1 MPQVAESE
9 PLSRELEEYM
19 ESLYVLTDGN
29 KVPAKTTDMAKRLGV
44 APPSVTEMLQKLDRR
59 ELVKYG
65 KYEGTSLTE
74 KGLEVGARM
83 VRRHRLLERFLHDV
97 LKIGKERVHDQAC
110 QLEHDIS
117 TEAEEAL
124 CRMMKAPE
132 ECPDDNHVI
141 PPCNKDIGS
150 CVDCQDKGA
159 GGQRLKPVTPL
170 TNIKEN
176 SRGRVTFI
184 RGGSGAVQRLFEM
197 GLTPG
202 TEVTVLKYAPL
213 NGPVEVKVR
222 GTKLVIGRGLAN
234 KIFLS

>member
-1 MPQVAESE
+1 VQSE

-29 KVPAKTTDMAKRLGV
+29 KVPAKTTDIAKRLGV
-44 APPSVTEMLQKLDRR
+44 SPPSVTEMLQKLDRR

-65 KYEGTSLTE
+65 RYEGTSLTE

-97 LKIGKERVHDQAC
+97 LRIGKEKVHDQAC

-117 TEAEEAL
+117 NEAEEAL

-150 CVDCQDKGA
+150 CVDCQEENA
-159 GGQRLKPVTPL
+159 VGQRSNPVIPL
-170 TNIKEN
+170 TDLKEK
-176 SRGRVTFI
+176 SKGKVTFI
-184 RGGSGAVQRLFEM
+184 RGGSGAVQRLCEM
-197 GLTPG
+197 GLTAG
-202 TEVTVLKYAPL
+202 TEIKVLKYAPL
-213 NGPVEVKVR
+213 SGPVEIEVR
-222 GTKLVIGRGLAN
+222 GSRLVIGRGLAR
-234 KIFLS
+234 KIYLT